1 MPALPSALPPD
12 GSLVELGRRIAGLR
26 ARRGWTQQQLAD
38 RLAMSRT
45 AVSHLESG
53 LSQPS
58 ERTVTVL
65 AGLFRVEPF
74 ELVAGTAYPMARAER
89 LPLVAARYTEVE
101 LQLALLEAD
110 LRWAAE
116 APPAVRERVLETWTG
131 RLRHLATTVHD
142 AEERALVEARLARL
156 GAPRASS

>member
-1 MPALPSALPPD
+1 MPARPSALPPD

-45 AVSHLESG
+45 AVSHLEAG

-74 ELVAGTAYPMARAER
+74 ELVAGTAYPAARAER
-89 LPLVAARYTEVE
+89 LPLVAARYTEIE
-101 LQLALLEAD
+101 LQLALLDAD

-116 APPAVRERVLETWTG
+116 APPVVRDRVVETWTA
-131 RLRHLATTVHD
+131 RLRDLAATAHD
-142 AEERALVEARLARL
+142 AEERALVEARRAALAGR
-156 GAPRASS
+156 RSTT